1 MDAAILDTDI
11 MSEVLKARNQQVL
24 NVAQQYLAQHQRF
37 AFSAITLYEI
47 LRGLRASQATR
58 GLNTFLKL
66 VGDSDVLPVSVG
78 VLFRAADLWA
88 DAGRGGYSRNDA
100 DLIIAATALE
110 SGRVLVT
117 GNSQHFSWISGLSLA
132 DWRAESP

>member
-1 MDAAILDTDI
+1 MDEAILDTDI

-24 NVAQQYLAQHQRF
+24 NVAQQYLAQHQRL

-58 GLNTFLKL
+58 GLNTFLTL
-66 VGDSDVLPVSVG
+66 VGNSDVLPVSIL

-132 DWRAESP
+132 DWRAASP

>member
-1 MDAAILDTDI
+1 MDEAILDTDI

-37 AFSAITLYEI
+37 SFSAITLYEI

-58 GLNTFLKL
+58 GLNAFLTL
-66 VGDSDVLPVSVG
+66 VGNSEVLPVSLP
-78 VLFRAADLWA
+78 VLHRAADLWA

-110 SGRVLVT
+110 SRRVLVT

-132 DWRAESP
+132 DWRAASP

>member
-1 MDAAILDTDI
+1 MDEAILDTDI
-11 MSEVLKARNQQVL
+11 MSEVLKARNRQVL

-47 LRGLRASQATR
+47 LRGLGASQATR

>member
-1 MDAAILDTDI
+1 MDEAILDTDI

-24 NVAQQYLAQHQRF
+24 NVAQQYLVQHQRLG
-37 AFSAITLYEI
+37 FSAITLYEI

-66 VGDSDVLPVSVG
+66 VSNSDVLPVSLP

-117 GNSQHFSWISGLSLA
+117 GNREHFSWISGLSLA
-132 DWRAESP
+132 DWRAASP

>member
-1 MDAAILDTDI
+1 MDEAILDTDV

-24 NVAQQYLAQHQRF
+24 NVAQQYLAQHQRL

-58 GLNTFLKL
+58 GLNTFFKL
-66 VGDSDVLPVSVG
+66 VGNSDVLPVSLP

-117 GNSQHFSWISGLSLA
+117 GNGFHFSWISGLSLA
-132 DWRAESP
+132 DWRAASP

>member
-1 MDAAILDTDI
+1 MDEAILDTDI

-24 NVAQQYLAQHQRF
+24 TVAQQYLAQHQRL

-66 VGDSDVLPVSVG
+66 VGNSDVLAVSLP

-88 DAGRGGYSRNDA
+88 EAGRRGYSQNDA

-132 DWRAESP
+132 DWRAASP